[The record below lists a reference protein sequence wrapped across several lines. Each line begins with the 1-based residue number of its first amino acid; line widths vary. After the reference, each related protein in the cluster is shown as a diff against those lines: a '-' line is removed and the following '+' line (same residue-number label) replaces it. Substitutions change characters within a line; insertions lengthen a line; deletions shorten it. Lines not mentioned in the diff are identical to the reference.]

1 MIPVRREF
9 SVYMCVALTITFFTL
24 TLWHELEL
32 TNLNVLFW
40 RLEGAT
46 TLRMER
52 VCLLGCFFF
61 SSSLLAFW
69 WPKRGAGL
77 LATVSMLIILAC
89 RETALFRPFSALLLP
104 LIVIYVAQ
112 KWAFFLRALIPRHDL
127 SYGIYLYAFP
137 VQQAT
142 ASMGFVGPH
151 YWLIT
156 LIVSILATVGL
167 AYLSWIL
174 IERPA
179 LSLKRRFV

>member
-1 MIPVRREF
+1 MPAPRKYSSELRERAIRLVQEAQAQDAEL
-9 SVYMCVALTITFFTL
+9 SVNAAVNRIGQRVGV
-24 TLWHELEL
+24 
-32 TNLNVLFW
+32 N
-40 RLEGAT
+40 RD
-46 TLRMER
+46 TLRGWCR
-52 VCLLGCFFF
+52 QSAIDAGQRLGTSTIF
-61 SSSLLAFW
+61 A
-69 WPKRGAGL
+69 
-77 LATVSMLIILAC
+77 
-89 RETALFRPFSALLLP
+89 
-104 LIVIYVAQ
+104 
-112 KWAFFLRALIPRHDL
+112 KWLMDLFFLRALIPRHDL